1 MSIFSLYPVGK
12 NQLSVLAAFMII
24 AFGCGA
30 MSDAGEPTKGTA
42 KQIHLNRDVTLEIV
56 YIPPG
61 EFKMGSTAAEKEWA
75 VGQEGGA
82 KFSSGG
88 GAREAFEGEPRTMQV

>member
-1 MSIFSLYPVGK
+1 MKDSNVSSMIESSALFVAA
-12 NQLSVLAAFMII
+12 VL
-24 AFGCGA
+24 GCGVLVA
-30 MSDAGEPTKGTA
+30 VAHGEEPLKGAA
-42 KQIHLNRDVTLEIV
+42 KQIALGGDVNLEIV

-61 EFKMGSTAAEKEWA
+61 EFKMGSTPAEKKWA

-88 GAREAFEGEPRTMQV
+88 GAREAYEGEPSRCV